1 MSAGPLRRVAAAVG
15 LVALVP
21 IASMLVQG
29 ALTPEEAAQ
38 RAVVVGLVVIVLGNL
53 ARRVV
58 AGVLSRVERRSGGDL
73 RGRQA
78 VTDPLGDRSG

>member
-38 RAVVVGLVVIVLGNL
+38 RAVAVGLVVIVLGNV

-58 AGVLSRVERRSGGDL
+58 AGVLSRVERRSDGDL
-73 RGRQA
+73 RGQQA
-78 VTDPLGDRSG
+78 VTDLLGGRSG